1 MKKPIIFI
9 SHSSK
14 DERMVRKL
22 KELLT
27 KKVGNTIDIFVS
39 SDGQSIPLGRNWV
52 YEIEQAL
59 TNSKIVFVLLSTNS
73 VRSNWTYFEAGYAYS
88 KDIKVIPVGV
98 QGIDLSQIQPPM
110 SLLQGFNI
118 NSLESLNNLI
128 SILNKEFDYSLEA
141 SFNQEEYA
149 NIFGIRETKTPNLL
163 GEHASLVN
171 EIGAEVLTNID
182 KPIEEIGNY
191 FKSSKLE
198 YKSDEN
204 LFDTYGMSI
213 IKSEK
218 TLYIKLDPDLVDL
231 TMPLL
236 GEVFKIIQGGDVQ
249 YYPLTIDFT
258 ASVGCI
264 QEKHKRSAKLY
275 NTEIKILDNSM
286 FIYSDI
292 GFDVSRKVYYSQPQ
306 YAVVGT
312 TYQAGQMGVSGWEY
326 GPVSMEIKYFG
337 KNLAQIPIHNLLT
350 RLFDLGIL
358 Y

>member
-1 MKKPIIFI
+1 
-9 SHSSK
+9 
-14 DERMVRKL
+14 MVRKL

-27 KKVGNTIDIFVS
+27 KKVGNTLDIFVS

-59 TNSKIVFVLLSTNS
+59 KDSKIVFVLLSPNS
-73 VRSNWTYFEAGYAYS
+73 IRSNWTYFEAGYAYS

-149 NIFGIRETKTPNLL
+149 NIFGIREAKTSNLL

-213 IKSEK
+213 IKSGK

-258 ASVGCI
+258 ASVDCI

-292 GFDVSRKVYYSQPQ
+292 GFDVSRKVYFSQPQ
-306 YAVVGT
+306 FSIGGT
-312 TYQAGQMGVSGWEY
+312 VYQDGQMGVSGWEY
-326 GPVSMEIKYFG
+326 GLVSMEIKYFG